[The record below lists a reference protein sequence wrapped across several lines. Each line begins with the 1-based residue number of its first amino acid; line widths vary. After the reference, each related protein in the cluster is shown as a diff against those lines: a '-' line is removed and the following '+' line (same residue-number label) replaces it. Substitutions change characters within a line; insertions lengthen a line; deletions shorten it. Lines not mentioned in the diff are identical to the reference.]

1 MWSNVVTLFREY
13 MGTGLVVIFYL
24 VSVLFLSYCCYY
36 FLTRCL
42 RQWYTKR
49 QGMKFIIGFCGCFP

>member
-24 VSVLFLSYCCYY
+24 VSVLFL
-36 FLTRCL
+36 FLREKSILEDYHNLLKMKNLL
-42 RQWYTKR
+42 R
-49 QGMKFIIGFCGCFP
+49 